1 MNLNK
6 EDSLQLIQ
14 EYQKHRMLWDPTDK
28 WYFHKIKK
36 NDAWDEVATAL
47 NIDVEDAKKKISS
60 LLGSFRRE
68 KAKARKTMGTGK
80 GAKDIYRSDW
90 FAFNSFA
97 FLMEKDDP
105 RQTISSEKIND
116 SETTDD
122 SEISEVES
130 EVHLHQETPAFPEL
144 GENIEQTLEPPAPG
158 TSKRKKSI
166 EVTQV
171 TDNTQEASTSKSFVK
186 PSTPKRKRAKTT
198 EKEDPRIEK
207 AFQFLQQPIPPDE
220 SSLIFAKYVA
230 DRLNTFDHRTK
241 AILVHKINQLIF
253 DAEMEK
259 YNTSSPGSLYSHE
272 STRSPF
278 SNEVLDSN
286 DGHANTQSSVSHT
299 TSEAVAAELQDFVY
313 FTTL

>member
-130 EVHLHQETPAFPEL
+130 EVHLQQETPAFPEL
-144 GENIEQTLEPPAPG
+144 GENIEQN
-158 TSKRKKSI
+158 R
-166 EVTQV
+166 
-171 TDNTQEASTSKSFVK
+171 
-186 PSTPKRKRAKTT
+186 
-198 EKEDPRIEK
+198 
-207 AFQFLQQPIPPDE
+207 
-220 SSLIFAKYVA
+220 LIFFVFVSFSFLMI
-230 DRLNTFDHRTK
+230 RWCITRK
-241 AILVHKINQLIF
+241 AAHFLFIIKLSDI
-253 DAEMEK
+253 
-259 YNTSSPGSLYSHE
+259 G
-272 STRSPF
+272 
-278 SNEVLDSN
+278 
-286 DGHANTQSSVSHT
+286 
-299 TSEAVAAELQDFVY
+299 
-313 FTTL
+313 TL